1 MSNTPSQAHLLPAEF
16 HIWHFCPLS
25 HSNLSF
31 WLLSPRD
38 ISSVF
43 FIAKLKEIPGIREM
57 AVAYFFV
64 ETESPSSP
72 QNPLCRC
79 ICPLSLL
86 TVLAPFSHALGE
98 NLPRKPKLK
107 DKLQKDT
114 ASLFFP
120 LLFFL
125 IKLLTYNYYFVYFLL
140 PMKRIFV
147 FPPHPLIPGY
157 LAVRGPWP
165 AIWVG
170 SVLPRYLSDEALHM
184 CPGGSGG
191 ETCGLLG
198 TRQPHGRV
206 WIFLVWGA
214 MRDPQ
219 SVISS
224 AGQGILP
231 TAKY

>member
-98 NLPRKPKLK
+98 NPPRKPKLK

-114 ASLFFP
+114 ASLFFS
-120 LLFFL
+120 LLFFSDQAPNL
-125 IKLLTYNYYFVYFLL
+125 QLFCLFSSSQEAYFCFSTASLD
-140 PMKRIFV
+140 PRAF
-147 FPPHPLIPGY
+147 
-157 LAVRGPWP
+157 
-165 AIWVG
+165 G
-170 SVLPRYLSDEALHM
+170 S
-184 CPGGSGG
+184 
-191 ETCGLLG
+191 
-198 TRQPHGRV
+198 
-206 WIFLVWGA
+206 
-214 MRDPQ
+214 
-219 SVISS
+219 
-224 AGQGILP
+224 
-231 TAKY
+231 